1 VSKEIDNEEIIDELH
16 NYQDAEQEESDDGG
30 EDLEE

>member
-1 VSKEIDNEEIIDELH
+1 VSEEIDNEEIIDELH
-16 NYQDAEQEESDDGG
+16 NYQDAEREESDDGG